1 MKKYNP
7 KFLFFTLICFILATS
22 AVDAQ
27 ENLRIVRG
35 KIDTLKAMPGA
46 IHYITGVVP
55 IGTTVYVNGTPVKV
69 FKTGSFGAEM
79 RLNEGENPVE
89 IKAERDG
96 SSTIEKFSVY
106 LVKPMPTDV
115 LPTVSDYPG
124 VVVSTKERAY
134 LNYGAGEDRLGG
146 AKINFLSSGIKME
159 LIDSLR
165 ALYKVRLS
173 DGRYAFIPKSLV
185 QREPAGTRPAYSL
198 TSSWSVTKSNNMD
211 VVRVAL
217 GERLPYIIYQE
228 MEPRRVVVEIH
239 GAANN
244 SNWITQYLDLEAI
257 DYVDF
262 NQVSHDIFRVYI
274 YLKDK
279 YSWGYKAEYA
289 GNSLVIS
296 IKHTPQPAYKG
307 SLAGLK
313 IGLDAGHGGRASG
326 AVSTSGIKE
335 KDLNLA
341 MVYMLKR
348 ELEKR
353 GASVVLS
360 RSDDSDLTMYDRVDI
375 FDAAGVD
382 MMVSVHCNA
391 GGNPLRPRGT
401 STYYKHIEYRE
412 LAKSVLESLLE
423 LEVKNFGLV
432 GNFNFSLNAP
442 TFYPNLLVETL
453 FMSSLEDEELL
464 ADPMFQSMMMK
475 RVVTGLEDY
484 MKKVKSSLKKR

>member
-1 MKKYNP
+1 MKNYTP
-7 KFLFFTLICFILATS
+7 KILISTLICLTLTTS
-22 AVDAQ
+22 ALNAQ
-27 ENLRIVRG
+27 ENLKIVRG
-35 KIDTLKAMPGA
+35 KTDTVLAMPGA
-46 IHYITGVVP
+46 VHYITGVVP
-55 IGTTVYVNGTPVKV
+55 SGTAVYVNNTPVKV
-69 FKTGSFGAEM
+69 FKTGSFGAEL
-79 RLNEGENPVE
+79 RLTEGPNQVE
-89 IKAERDG
+89 VKADRNG
-96 SSTIEKFSVY
+96 ASTIEKFTVN
-106 LVKPMPTDV
+106 LVKPAPV
-115 LPTVSDYPG
+115 EVQLPASDFSG

-134 LNYGAGEDRLGG
+134 LNYGVGEDRLGG
-146 AKINFLSSGIKME
+146 AKINFLSPGIKME
-159 LIDSLR
+159 LLDSAR

-185 QREPAGTRPAYSL
+185 QREPAGTKPAYSL
-198 TSSWSVTKSNNMD
+198 TSSWSVTKSNNTD

-217 GERLPYIIYQE
+217 GDKLPYIIYQE

-279 YSWGYKAEYA
+279 FSWGYKAEYA
-289 GNSLVIS
+289 GNSLVIT

-307 SLAGLK
+307 TLAGLK

-326 AVSTSGIKE
+326 AVSTSGINE

-341 MVYMLKR
+341 MVYMLKK

-353 GASVVLS
+353 GANIVLS
-360 RSDDSDLTMYDRVDI
+360 RSDDSDLSMYERVDI

-391 GGNPLRPRGT
+391 GGNPLRPGGT

-412 LAKSVLESLLE
+412 MAKSVLENLLK

-442 TFYPNLLVETL
+442 TFYPNILVETL

-464 ADPMFQSMMMK
+464 ADPMFQNMMMK
-475 RVVTGLEDY
+475 RVVAGLEDY
-484 MKKVKSSLKKR
+484 MKKVKTSLKKR

>member
-96 SSTIEKFSVY
+96 SSTVEKFSVY

-353 GASVVLS
+353 GASAVLS
-360 RSDDSDLTMYDRVDI
+360 RSDDSDLTMYERVDI

-391 GGNPLRPRGT
+391 GGNPLRPGGT

>member
-96 SSTIEKFSVY
+96 SSTVEKFSVY

-115 LPTVSDYPG
+115 QPTVSDYPG

-146 AKINFLSSGIKME
+146 AKINFLSSGIKLE

-360 RSDDSDLTMYDRVDI
+360 RSDDSDLTMYERVDI

-391 GGNPLRPRGT
+391 GGNPLRPGGT

-464 ADPMFQSMMMK
+464 ADPIFQSMIMK

>member
-7 KFLFFTLICFILATS
+7 NFLFFTLICFILATS
-22 AVDAQ
+22 VVDAQ
-27 ENLRIVRG
+27 DNLRIVRG

-391 GGNPLRPRGT
+391 GGNPLRPGGT

>member
-198 TSSWSVTKSNNMD
+198 TSSWSVTKSKNMD

>member
-7 KFLFFTLICFILATS
+7 NFLFFTLICFILATS
-22 AVDAQ
+22 VVDAQ
-27 ENLRIVRG
+27 DNLRIVRG

-360 RSDDSDLTMYDRVDI
+360 RSDDSDLTMYERVDI

-391 GGNPLRPRGT
+391 GGNPLRPGGT